1 MFNQVIGQQEVKER
15 LLQLV
20 EEQRLPH
27 ALMLCGP
34 MGSGKMAL
42 AMAFAAYLL
51 KSNGKQPT
59 ANAEAMLAKWEHRT
73 YISHTPLSSCLQ

>member
-1 MFNQVIGQQEVKER
+1 MIFNQVIGQQEAKER

-51 KSNGKQPT
+51 GDRRQETGDRRQETGGDAGEMGAS
-59 ANAEAMLAKWEHRT
+59 
-73 YISHTPLSSCLQ
+73 